1 MCGFVGFT
9 GLREQRE
16 AILHKMADRI
26 IHRGPDMEGYHIS
39 GDDPRTAIALG
50 FRRLSIIDLA
60 AGKQPMYNEDG
71 TVVCVF
77 NGEIYNFMDLRTE
90 LQAKGHIFKTHC
102 DTEVIIHGYEEYGT
116 ALAAKLRGMFA
127 FVVWDTKTNEM
138 YGARDIFGI
147 KPFYYT
153 QTDAGEL
160 LLMQLPE
167 HCTLC
172 PRRCGANRAA
182 GRTGYCG
189 AGDTLL
195 AARAALHH
203 WEEPCLSGDPNAATG
218 SGTVFFTGCTLQCC
232 YCQNYKIS
240 QQGLGKPLTA
250 ERLAEIFM
258 ELQQKGAK
266 NLNLVTATQW
276 LPWVTQA
283 LDAARR
289 NGLTLPVAYNTGGY
303 ETVETVKALAGYVDI
318 WLADYKYASPAL
330 AKELSA
336 AQDYPQVA
344 HAAIRQMLL
353 QTGAPVYD
361 ADGYL
366 QKGVIVR
373 HLALPGHSD
382 DSLAVLQRLADLRQE
397 TGVSFVPSLMSQF
410 TPFYRAAEHGLGR
423 RITTYEYRKVV
434 DRAIA
439 LGLTDGYMQEKSSA
453 REEYTP
459 PFDLEGV

>member
-1 MCGFVGFT
+1 
-9 GLREQRE
+9 
-16 AILHKMADRI
+16 
-26 IHRGPDMEGYHIS
+26 
-39 GDDPRTAIALG
+39 
-50 FRRLSIIDLA
+50 
-60 AGKQPMYNEDG
+60 
-71 TVVCVF
+71 
-77 NGEIYNFMDLRTE
+77 
-90 LQAKGHIFKTHC
+90 
-102 DTEVIIHGYEEYGT
+102 
-116 ALAAKLRGMFA
+116 
-127 FVVWDTKTNEM
+127 
-138 YGARDIFGI
+138 
-147 KPFYYT
+147 
-153 QTDAGEL
+153 
-160 LLMQLPE
+160 MQLSE

-336 AQDYPQVA
+336 ALDFMIKTVGVPK
-344 HAAIRQMLL
+344 
-353 QTGAPVYD
+353 YD
-361 ADGYL
+361 KDGIM
-366 QKGVIVR
+366 QSGVIVR
-373 HLALPGHSD
+373 HLVLPSHRH
-382 DSLAVLQRLADLRQE
+382 DSICLLNYLKENFGTEGFRL
-397 TGVSFVPSLMSQF
+397 SLMSQF